1 LILLDRLQRFS
12 VAAGMPHDRREGG
25 VGRVSARM
33 AGRHDALSGG
43 ALPHVVF
50 QAKPCKKSPALLY

>member
-1 LILLDRLQRFS
+1 LIVPDSLARFS
-12 VAAGMPHDRREGG
+12 VTAGMPHDPGRAGG
-25 VGRVSARM
+25 VSARM

-43 ALPHVVF
+43 RLPHVVF